1 MHTPKLFY
9 VQDVSDADAAF
20 QTAYKQFIA
29 FLANSPTQQAALAA
43 YRTTNL
49 TGIAA
54 DTLTPHLVSQLAAG
68 IPVMLNG
75 CELFLI
81 TQRNTP
87 QNFRGGPVLAIY
99 INLTQLKNVI
109 SLSGVT
115 EIIYLAFES
124 TQLTTFLRKYQDVIP
139 V

>member
-54 DTLTPHLVSQLAAG
+54 DSLTPHLVSQLAAG

-81 TQRNTP
+81 TEKHAPELQRRSRPSDLYQLNATKKCD
-87 QNFRGGPVLAIY
+87 LAIGCY
-99 INLTQLKNVI
+99 GDY
-109 SLSGVT
+109 LSS
-115 EIIYLAFES
+115 F
-124 TQLTTFLRKYQDVIP
+124 
-139 V
+139 